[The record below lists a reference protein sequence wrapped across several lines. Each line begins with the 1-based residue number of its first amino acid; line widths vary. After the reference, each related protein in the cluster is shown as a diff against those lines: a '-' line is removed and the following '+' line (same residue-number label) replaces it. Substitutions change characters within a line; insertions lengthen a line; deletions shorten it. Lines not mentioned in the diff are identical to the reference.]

1 VLKRLHQCVAIGR
14 RAAALGERKPTM
26 CLADFVANVAS
37 DMRERLELRV
47 ICLTYGPRK
56 IDSSGEPG
64 ISRLLAAIARFTR

>member
-1 VLKRLHQCVAIGR
+1 
-14 RAAALGERKPTM
+14 M